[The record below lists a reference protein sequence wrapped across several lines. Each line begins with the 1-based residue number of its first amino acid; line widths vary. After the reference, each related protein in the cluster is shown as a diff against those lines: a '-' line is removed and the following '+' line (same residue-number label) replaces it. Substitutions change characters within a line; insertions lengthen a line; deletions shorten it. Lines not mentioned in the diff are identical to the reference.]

1 MAMRRR
7 ILALGMVATQ
17 VLAACGGSAPTADT
31 VGTDL
36 PTNAATESATS
47 APTDSG
53 ALVYDEAAWKNA
65 IPSDGATW
73 TYVSGGVELATRFVA
88 SDDTLGEPHSM
99 YEALGYNGKNPVG
112 VRIWLDVSNPWHIV
126 FFGINAYQ
134 NSGTLD
140 DPTITY
146 RFAEPVDIA
155 VDMQVGETR
164 SQDYQPT
171 EHISGVGDGAGDA
184 TVNYTLLEADAS
196 VEVPYGT
203 VTGCYHYEMHNTGVD
218 MQVEVWWKP
227 GLGLVKAS
235 EIAGILD
242 IELAA
247 VGQ

>member
-146 RFAEPVDIA
+146 RFSEPVDVP
-155 VDMQVGETR
+155 VDLQVGDAR
-164 SQDYQPT
+164 SLGFQAT
-171 EHISGVGDGAGDA
+171 ESISGVGSSDGD
-184 TVNYTLLEADAS
+184 TTINYTLLEADAS
-196 VEVPYGT
+196 VTVPYGT
-203 VTGCYHYEMHNTGVD
+203 VTGCYHLEIEATGAGFK
-218 MQVEVWWKP
+218 VELWLKP
-227 GLGLVKAS
+227 GIGLVKAS
-235 EIAGILD
+235 EIAGVQD

-247 VGQ
+247 AGR